1 MYVAV
6 DESDLIE
13 FLDNLQEIPQPTEVV
28 GGLFLCHQYL
38 VHQYLVY
45 QERSTVSSVTVNGLR
60 EFVRVPYAT

>member
-1 MYVAV
+1 MYVAG

-13 FLDNLQEIPQPTEVV
+13 FLDNYKKSPSQQKWL
-28 GGLFLCHQYL
+28 GGLFLCPQHL

-45 QERSTVSSVTVNGLR
+45 QERSTVSSVTVNVLR